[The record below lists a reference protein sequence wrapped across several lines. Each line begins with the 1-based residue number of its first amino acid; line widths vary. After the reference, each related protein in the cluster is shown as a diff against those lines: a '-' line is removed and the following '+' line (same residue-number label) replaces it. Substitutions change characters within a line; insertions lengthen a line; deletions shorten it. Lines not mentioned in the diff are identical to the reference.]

1 MSLTAT
7 DRLEASVEVGVRV
20 PRGDSADLE
29 TGVADVLANVDGVD
43 AVDVDAVSNVRPT
56 WTDVRIDV
64 AATVAVAVPDDG
76 DPPRRVAA
84 AVLDD
89 GDTPR
94 CIAAALREGF
104 GVTDVYDVAVT
115 GAVDAERG
123 D

>member
-84 AVLDD
+84 A
-89 GDTPR
+89 
-94 CIAAALREGF
+94 LREGF

-115 GAVDAERG
+115 GTADADRL